1 MIRLKFLLLPL
12 LLLSAA
18 SLTAQYYY
26 DDILVNRQLA
36 MQREALLRNR
46 VRTINATGVD
56 RNGTR
61 ATDFSEFH
69 ELKESGAIWAV
80 TTIRNLDKTVQTTR
94 FDREGRVLSITDST
108 SSIVNRT
115 RFSYDNQN
123 RLSRVENRVE
133 DSAGN
138 FNQTEIHQW
147 LYKEGGRADKIWRIV
162 QRSGAMEGTDS
173 LEIRLGYDEDGNPSE
188 ERSYRRGVETG
199 FLYYYYDEA
208 RRLTDI
214 VRYNK
219 KLQKLLPDVM
229 FEYDEQNRVIQ
240 KITTTSSATATY
252 LIWRYIYNAEGL
264 KTKEALFNGQKELTG
279 RIDYSYSFQ

>member
-1 MIRLKFLLLPL
+1 MIRLKYLLLPL
-12 LLLSAA
+12 LLFPAV

-26 DDILVNRQLA
+26 DDMVVNSQLSR
-36 MQREALLRNR
+36 QREALLRNR
-46 VRTINATGVD
+46 VRTISATGVD

-69 ELKESGAIWAV
+69 ELKENGTLWVV
-80 TTIRNLDKTVQTTR
+80 TTIRNLDKTVQSTR
-94 FDREGRVLSITDST
+94 FDGGGRVLSVTDST

-115 RFSYDNQN
+115 FFTYDDQN
-123 RLSRVENRVE
+123 RLNRVENRVE

-138 FNQTEIHQW
+138 FNQTEVHQW
-147 LYKEGGRADKIWRIV
+147 LYDGQGRAGKIWRIV
-162 QRSGAMEGTDS
+162 QRTGAMEGTDS
-173 LEIRLGYDEDGNPSE
+173 LEIRLGYDEDGNLSE
-188 ERSYRRGVETG
+188 ERSFRRGVETG

-229 FEYDEQNRVIQ
+229 FEYDEQGRVIQ
-240 KITTTSSATATY
+240 KITTTSPASGTY
-252 LIWRYIYNAEGL
+252 LIWRYVFNAEGL

-279 RIDYSYSFQ
+279 RIDYSYTFQ